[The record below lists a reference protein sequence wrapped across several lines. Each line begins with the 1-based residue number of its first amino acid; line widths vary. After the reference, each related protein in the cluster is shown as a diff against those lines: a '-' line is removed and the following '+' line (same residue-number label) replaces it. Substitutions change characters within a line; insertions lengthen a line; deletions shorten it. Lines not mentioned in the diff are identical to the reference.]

1 MLGENIKRLM
11 KENGYTQK
19 QLAMRAQCTESAIS
33 KYVNNE
39 REPNIRILKNL
50 SIALGVTVDELIS
63 ERCCKSAANVVQAPE
78 KTCSTCQCN
87 KVCDHNKY
95 GFENCGNY
103 ISADLVQRAEAAMEI
118 VEDVKETLLDYHLQ
132 ENKKYLKSLSKT
144 KKQFE
149 IETARYRAI
158 TDAIKFALETLNEIE
173 DRYTEEETDGKR
185 TDR

>member
-1 MLGENIKRLM
+1 M
-11 KENGYTQK
+11 
-19 QLAMRAQCTESAIS
+19 
-33 KYVNNE
+33 
-39 REPNIRILKNL
+39 
-50 SIALGVTVDELIS
+50 
-63 ERCCKSAANVVQAPE
+63 PE

-103 ISADLVQRAEAAMEI
+103 ISADVAPRAEVAREI
-118 VEDVKETLLDYHLQ
+118 VEDVKATLLDYHLQ

-158 TDAIKFALETLNEIE
+158 TDAIKFALDTLHELEN
-173 DRYTEEETDGKR
+173 RYTEDGK
-185 TDR
+185 